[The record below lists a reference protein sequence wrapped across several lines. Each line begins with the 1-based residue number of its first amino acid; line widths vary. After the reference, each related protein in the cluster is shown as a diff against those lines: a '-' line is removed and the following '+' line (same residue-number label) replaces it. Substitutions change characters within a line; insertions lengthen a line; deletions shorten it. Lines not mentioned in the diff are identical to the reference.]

1 MRRTRRNRRRI
12 ASPIV
17 AGLLVC
23 AAAAFS
29 VPELDRVPI
38 RTVQIHGELHHLT
51 QEELQA
57 LVMPFTSWGWL
68 RLPVERLR
76 GTLEDLDWVASA
88 EVRRAWPL
96 DLSIVISE
104 RKAVARWV
112 GGALLDESGN
122 AFDPGVELNRTLP
135 LLAGPDGS
143 EQEMLEKYRAFSA
156 RLDAR
161 SLALE
166 KLSLDA
172 RGDWR
177 LDLRNGPQLRL
188 GADFIDLR
196 LKRALRALN
205 QLTGEPGM
213 EIAYMDLRYPNGFAV
228 AWRKLNPA
236 AAAHGE
242 RSP

>member
-1 MRRTRRNRRRI
+1 MRRTRRNRPRI

-29 VPELDRVPI
+29 VPELDRMPI

-51 QEELQA
+51 REELQA

-76 GTLEDLDWVASA
+76 GRLEELDWVASA

-96 DLSIVISE
+96 DLSIVITE
-104 RKAVARWV
+104 RKAVARW
-112 GGALLDESGN
+112 GDGALLDESGKP
-122 AFDPGVELNRTLP
+122 FDPGVELDHILP
-135 LLAGPDGS
+135 LLAGPEGS
-143 EQEMLEKYRAFSA
+143 EQEMLEKYRTFSA

-161 SLALE
+161 SRALD

-196 LKRALRALN
+196 LRRALLALN
-205 QLTGEPGM
+205 QLTGEPGT
-213 EIAYMDLRYPNGFAV
+213 EIAYMDLRYPNGFAM
-228 AWRKLNPA
+228 AWRNPA
-236 AAAHGE
+236 AAGHGG